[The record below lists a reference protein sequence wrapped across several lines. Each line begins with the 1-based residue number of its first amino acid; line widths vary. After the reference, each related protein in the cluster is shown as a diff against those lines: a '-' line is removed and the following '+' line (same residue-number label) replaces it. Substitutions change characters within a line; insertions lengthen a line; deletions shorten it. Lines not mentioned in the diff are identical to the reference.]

1 MGIRSIDVVYRLLA
15 DLAVVV
21 HVTVIAFVAV
31 GAFMAWRWP
40 RLLWLHVPSVVYS
53 ALIVTVGFTCFLTPL
68 EKDFRER
75 AGEEGYSGGFVDRY
89 LEDVVYPGEYTDA
102 ARALVA
108 VAIAVGYAGLFLR
121 RWRDDEARREVE
133 QRR

>member
-21 HVTVIAFVAV
+21 HFTFIAFVAI